1 MPAKKYHVFLS
12 DEERSHL
19 EKFVSTGTDKA
30 RRITRA
36 RILLLADESEK
47 GPGKTDKEVS
57 EALGVCMRTVAKTR
71 ECFVENGLEA
81 LNDIVPVKN
90 QSFQDEM
97 RQCLQQLPAASSE
110 GYGKCYKTFSGQTC

>member
-12 DEERSHL
+12 DEEREYL
-19 EKFVSTGTDKA
+19 ERFVNTGTNKA

-47 GPGKTDKEVS
+47 GPRKTDKEVS

-81 LNDIVPVKN
+81 LNEKPRPGQKPKL
-90 QSFQDEM
+90 SGRDEAM
-97 RQCLQQLPAASSE
+97 LTAIACSKL
-110 GYGKCYKTFSGQTC
+110 